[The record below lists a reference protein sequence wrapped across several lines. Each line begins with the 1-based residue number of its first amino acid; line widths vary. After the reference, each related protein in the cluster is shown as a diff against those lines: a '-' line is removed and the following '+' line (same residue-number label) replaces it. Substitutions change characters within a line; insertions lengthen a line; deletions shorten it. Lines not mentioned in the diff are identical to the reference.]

1 MSLPKLEKPLAVFD
15 IESTGINR
23 KVDRIIDLSIIT
35 LMPDGSRKSDYFRI
49 NPSVSIPLETTEIH
63 GISNADV
70 ADSPLFKD
78 VAMDIMKAFGDS
90 DLAGYNLLHFDI
102 PILIEEFARC
112 NLRFDT
118 QNRRVLD
125 AQKIYHKKE
134 PRDLSAALAYY
145 AGEDHSGAHSAVD
158 DVEATI
164 KVIEGQFKMYDDLPQ
179 TMDEISDYCNPKNP
193 EWVDRAGRLKW
204 QNKKVVINFGKQ
216 QGADLEELAISDR
229 GFLNWILK
237 NDFPRET
244 QDIVRHFMNG
254 GQADTIANAQ

>member
-1 MSLPKLEKPLAVFD
+1 M
-15 IESTGINR
+15 
-23 KVDRIIDLSIIT
+23 
-35 LMPDGSRKSDYFRI
+35 
-49 NPSVSIPLETTEIH
+49 
-63 GISNADV
+63 
-70 ADSPLFKD
+70 
-78 VAMDIMKAFGDS
+78 
-90 DLAGYNLLHFDI
+90 
-102 PILIEEFARC
+102 
-112 NLRFDT
+112 
-118 QNRRVLD
+118 
-125 AQKIYHKKE
+125 
-134 PRDLSAALAYY
+134 
-145 AGEDHSGAHSAVD
+145 D

-179 TMDEISDYCNPKNP
+179 TMDELNEYCNPKNP

-254 GQADTIANAQ
+254 GQADTVANVN